1 MSKEKVNVF
10 YIKGIVYEF
19 LKGWADYLSLYHI
32 EEFIFKLQ
40 ESR

>member
-10 YIKGIVYEF
+10 YIKNIVCEF
-19 LKGWADYLSLYHI
+19 LKDRADYLSLRRI